1 MSLKPNIL
9 FIIADDHRFDAV
21 GALDHPV
28 VQTPALDSL
37 AERGVAFR
45 GTRIMGGLSGAVCV
59 PTRAAVHSGKCIFRA
74 TPEAASPRA
83 DHLTID
89 PRHTLMAQNFA
100 ANGYRTFGTGKWHN
114 DRASFN
120 RSFQDGATIFFGG
133 MGDQHRIPIHS
144 YDPTG
149 EYPPEDAVRGHGFST
164 EIFCN
169 SAIDF
174 IDQPHNEPFFLYMA
188 LTSPHDPRMAPPP
201 FSDMYAPS
209 EIPVPPNFTSK
220 HPFDNGD
227 MILRD
232 ELLAPHPRTESVVQR
247 HMVDY
252 YAMISHDNLH
262 LQRVFDAL
270 EANGQLENTII
281 VYTADHGLSVG
292 QHGLMGKQNMYDHSI
307 RIPLLMAG
315 PGIPAGLQL
324 PQLTYQI
331 DIYPTLCELT
341 GISIP
346 ESVEGQSM
354 QSLFADPEAS
364 AAETY
369 RRETVYSVY
378 RDIQRTVTDG
388 EWKLI
393 RYYVSAKTGEGTDRL
408 QLFNLKDD
416 PWETNDLSYDPA
428 HRPQIERLA
437 AHLQAWME
445 STGDFM
451 HDKAIL
457 ELDSV
462 ATPQPK

>member
-1 MSLKPNIL
+1 MSNRPNIL

-21 GALDHPV
+21 GAFGHPV
-28 VQTPALDSL
+28 VQTPALDGL
-37 AERGVAFR
+37 AERGTAFR

-59 PTRAAVHSGKCIFRA
+59 PTRAAVHSGKSIFRA
-74 TPEAASPRA
+74 TPDAASPRA

-89 PRHTLMAQNFA
+89 PQHTLMAQNFA
-100 ANGYRTFGTGKWHN
+100 ENGYRTFGTGKWHN
-114 DRASFN
+114 DRASFQ
-120 RSFQDGATIFFGG
+120 RSFQDGTTIFFGG
-133 MGDQHRIPIHS
+133 MGDQHRIPIHN
-144 YDPTG
+144 YDPMG
-149 EYPPEDAVRGHGFST
+149 EYPPEDAVRGDGFST

-169 SAIDF
+169 SAISF
-174 IDQPHNEPFFLYMA
+174 LDQQPDEPFFLYMA

-201 FSDMYAPS
+201 FADMYPPS
-209 EIPVPPNFTSK
+209 EIPVPPNFLPE

-232 ELLAPHPRTESVVQR
+232 ELLAPHPRTRSVVQR
-247 HMVDY
+247 HMADY
-252 YAMISHDNLH
+252 YAMISHDNFH

-331 DIYPTLCELT
+331 DIYPTLCGLA

-346 ESVEGQSM
+346 DSVEGKSM
-354 QSLFADPEAS
+354 TSLFADPDMS

-369 RRETVYSVY
+369 KRETVYTIY

-393 RYYVSAKTGEGTDRL
+393 RHYVSAKTGAGTDQI

-416 PWETNDLSYDPA
+416 PWETTDLSGIPISRA
-428 HRPQIERLA
+428 HLERLA
-437 AHLQAWME
+437 AHLQAWMQ
-445 STGDFM
+445 STDDFM
-451 HDKAIL
+451 QETPIL
-457 ELDSV
+457 
-462 ATPQPK
+462 